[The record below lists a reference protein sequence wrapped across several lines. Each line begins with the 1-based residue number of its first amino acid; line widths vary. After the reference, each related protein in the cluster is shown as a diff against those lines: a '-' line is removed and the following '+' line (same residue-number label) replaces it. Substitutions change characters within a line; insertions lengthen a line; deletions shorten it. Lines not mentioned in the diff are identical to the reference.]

1 MIHLYDNYHYNPPA
15 PVLPII
21 IRIPDDSIKQLTID
35 ALVDTGADITC
46 LPRAFISTLRAER
59 ASTYDIFAINGVL
72 IGRSDS
78 YFLEFELAGIKG
90 LVEVIAIGDKPI
102 LGRNLI
108 NEFTIQLYGP
118 KQKLEIKSRTKKS
131 HAE

>member
-15 PVLPII
+15 PVLPIT
-21 IRIPDDSIKQLTID
+21 IRIPDSIKQLTTD

-46 LPRAFISTLRAER
+46 LPRAFIGTLRAER
-59 ASTYDIFAINGVL
+59 ASTYDVFAINGVSV
-72 IGRSDS
+72 GPSDS
-78 YFLEFELAGIKG
+78 YFLEFELAGMKE
-90 LVEVIAIGDKPI
+90 LVEVIAIGDEPI

-118 KQKLEIKSRTKKS
+118 KQKLEIKSRTK
-131 HAE
+131 